1 MGRSALIRTGLT
13 TLLLAG
19 TWAATGALPS
29 AAAAPAPTG
38 TTAPAA
44 EAPASAG
51 LVSAMRRDLGLTE
64 SQATARIAADK
75 KATAIAGKAR
85 GAAGSAYGGSWI
97 DAKSGALTVAVA
109 DARRAGAVRATGA
122 RVELV
127 RYSAGRLNAVKD
139 RIDRLAA
146 GGAVPSGAA
155 TDGAA
160 SAGAS
165 GSATASAPAG
175 VSSWRVDPATNRV
188 VVDVVASHKDDND
201 VRAFVAQ
208 AEKAGPVAVDEV
220 AARPGTKAAG
230 TVGGDPWY
238 TGNIRCSIGFS
249 VNGGFVTAGHCGQPG
264 GSVTG
269 WDGSYIGNIQ
279 GSTFPGND
287 YAWVNVGSGWW
298 TVPVVLGWGT
308 VSDQLVRGSAAA
320 PVGAAICRSGSTSHW
335 HCGNVQATNV
345 TVNYAQGAVYS
356 MTQTSVCVEGGDS
369 GGSYISGDQAQG
381 VTSGGSGDCTS
392 GGQSFFQP
400 INPILSHYGLTLQT
414 SA

>member
-1 MGRSALIRTGLT
+1 MARSALIRTGLT

-19 TWAATGALPS
+19 TWAAAGAV
-29 AAAAPAPTG
+29 
-38 TTAPAA
+38 PAA
-44 EAPASAG
+44 EASPTAGTAATRAPASAG
-51 LVSAMRRDLGLTE
+51 LLSAMQKDLGLTK
-64 SQATARIAADK
+64 SQATARMAADK
-75 KATAIAGKAR
+75 RAAAIDRKAR
-85 GAAGSAYGGSWI
+85 GAAGSSYGGSWI
-97 DAKSGALTVAVA
+97 TGTSGALTVAVTSEKKA
-109 DARRAGAVRATGA
+109 AAVRATGA
-122 RVELV
+122 GVRLV
-127 RYSAGRLNAVKD
+127 QHSARQLDAVKG
-139 RIDRLAA
+139 RIDKL
-146 GGAVPSGAA
+146 
-155 TDGAA
+155 
-160 SAGAS
+160 
-165 GSATASAPAG
+165 SAPAG
-175 VSSWRVDPATNRV
+175 VSSWQVDPKTNRV
-188 VVDVVASHKDDND
+188 VVDVVASQKNDND
-201 VRAFVAQ
+201 VRAFVSRAL
-208 AEKAGPVAVDEV
+208 AAGPVTVEDV
-220 AARPGTKAAG
+220 AAKPSTKAAG

-238 TGNIRCSIGFS
+238 TGNVRCSIGFS

-264 GSVTG
+264 GSVSG

-308 VSDQLVRGSAAA
+308 VSDQLVRGSAEA

-356 MTQTSVCVEGGDS
+356 MTQTSVCVEAGDS

-381 VTSGGSGDCTS
+381 ITSGGSGDCTS
-392 GGQSFFQP
+392 GGESFFQP